1 MNKLLLNTTT
11 YKTYSE
17 AITNSLDTISLEIN
31 KIDSRNK
38 NIIANNKE
46 IKTNHTNDDMRKS
59 DPINTSTED
68 KNNEYKL
75 VIRNIEKANCN
86 INYINN
92 ILKYL
97 DLSTQIISNIEF
109 GNKTV
114 FLLFTSL
121 FNKRLFMARKIN
133 LINSNFNKLLIL
145 PFLSKQII
153 KYGKIL
159 YHSTKSNLVNEKKC
173 VFNYKSNIYELR
185 SIINNKINWYEK
197 PMYISDSVEKQFNES
212 YDKFILSLLNTNK
225 NNNNNNHNN
234 RYTNSRYVQ
243 NNSVSNTNTQNQ

>member
-1 MNKLLLNTTT
+1 
-11 YKTYSE
+11 
-17 AITNSLDTISLEIN
+17 
-31 KIDSRNK
+31 
-38 NIIANNKE
+38 
-46 IKTNHTNDDMRKS
+46 MRKS

-75 VIRNIEKANCN
+75 IIINIEKTNCN

-133 LINSNFNKLLIL
+133 LINSNFKNDLFCLFYQNKLLNIVKY
-145 PFLSKQII
+145 FII
-153 KYGKIL
+153 
-159 YHSTKSNLVNEKKC
+159 
-173 VFNYKSNIYELR
+173 
-185 SIINNKINWYEK
+185 
-197 PMYISDSVEKQFNES
+197 Q
-212 YDKFILSLLNTNK
+212 LNPI
-225 NNNNNNHNN
+225 
-234 RYTNSRYVQ
+234 
-243 NNSVSNTNTQNQ
+243 

>member
-1 MNKLLLNTTT
+1 METDSVNNVIKSDIINSIDTKLENINSNMNKLLLNTTT

-17 AITNSLDTISLEIN
+17 AITNSLDTISLGIN

-38 NIIANNKE
+38 NIIANKE

-75 VIRNIEKANCN
+75 VIINIEKANCN

-121 FNKRLFMARKIN
+121 FKKD
-133 LINSNFNKLLIL
+133 
-145 PFLSKQII
+145 FLWHVK
-153 KYGKIL
+153 
-159 YHSTKSNLVNEKKC
+159 
-173 VFNYKSNIYELR
+173 
-185 SIINNKINWYEK
+185 
-197 PMYISDSVEKQFNES
+197 
-212 YDKFILSLLNTNK
+212 
-225 NNNNNNHNN
+225 
-234 RYTNSRYVQ
+234 
-243 NNSVSNTNTQNQ
+243 

>member
-1 MNKLLLNTTT
+1 METDSLNNVIKSDIINSIDTKLENINSNMNILLLNTTT
-11 YKTYSE
+11 HKTYSE
-17 AITNSLDTISLEIN
+17 AITNSLDTISLGIN
-31 KIDSRNK
+31 NIDSRNK
-38 NIIANNKE
+38 NIIANNTE
-46 IKTNHTNDDMRKS
+46 IKTNLTNDDMRK
-59 DPINTSTED
+59 PYPNNTSTED

-75 VIRNIEKANCN
+75 IIRNIEKTNCN
-86 INYINN
+86 INYITK

-97 DLSTQIISNIEF
+97 DLSTQIISNI

-121 FNKRLFMARKIN
+121 FNKRLLMARKIN
-133 LINSNFNKLLIL
+133 LINSNYNKLLIL

-185 SIINNKINWYEK
+185 SIIIKSIG
-197 PMYISDSVEKQFNES
+197 M
-212 YDKFILSLLNTNK
+212 K
-225 NNNNNNHNN
+225 N
-234 RYTNSRYVQ
+234 Q
-243 NNSVSNTNTQNQ
+243 CIFLFL

>member
-1 MNKLLLNTTT
+1 
-11 YKTYSE
+11 
-17 AITNSLDTISLEIN
+17 
-31 KIDSRNK
+31 
-38 NIIANNKE
+38 
-46 IKTNHTNDDMRKS
+46 MRKS
-59 DPINTSTED
+59 DSINTSTED
-68 KNNEYKL
+68 KNIEYKL

-121 FNKRLFMARKIN
+121 FNKRLFMAHKIN

-145 PFLSKQII
+145 SFLSKQII

-173 VFNYKSNIYELR
+173 VFNYKSNIYELQ

-197 PMYISDSVEKQFNES
+197 LMYISDSVEKQFNES

-225 NNNNNNHNN
+225 NNNNNN

>member
-1 MNKLLLNTTT
+1 MRVFSFVCKKCIVVTKNRCSDMETDSVNNVIKSDIINSIDTKLETINSNMNKLLLNTTT

-17 AITNSLDTISLEIN
+17 AITNSLDPISLGIN

-59 DPINTSTED
+59 DYINTSTED

-92 ILKYL
+92 I
-97 DLSTQIISNIEF
+97 
-109 GNKTV
+109 

-121 FNKRLFMARKIN
+121 FNKRLFMAHKIN

-145 PFLSKQII
+145 SFLSKQII

-173 VFNYKSNIYELR
+173 VFNYKSNIYELQ
-185 SIINNKINWYEK
+185 SIINNKINWYK
-197 PMYISDSVEKQFNES
+197 KTDVF
-212 YDKFILSLLNTNK
+212 F
-225 NNNNNNHNN
+225 
-234 RYTNSRYVQ
+234 
-243 NNSVSNTNTQNQ
+243 

>member
-1 MNKLLLNTTT
+1 MKTDSVNNVIKSDIINSIDTKLETINSNMNKLLLNTTT
-11 YKTYSE
+11 YKTYLE
-17 AITNSLDTISLEIN
+17 AITNSLDTISLGIN

-46 IKTNHTNDDMRKS
+46 IKTNHTNDDMRTL

-75 VIRNIEKANCN
+75 VIRNIEKTNFN

-114 FLLFTSL
+114 FLLYTSL

-145 PFLSKQII
+145 PFLSKQMI

-159 YHSTKSNLVNEKKC
+159 YHSAKSNLINEKN
-173 VFNYKSNIYELR
+173 VFL
-185 SIINNKINWYEK
+185 IINLTIMN
-197 PMYISDSVEKQFNES
+197 
-212 YDKFILSLLNTNK
+212 YD
-225 NNNNNNHNN
+225 
-234 RYTNSRYVQ
+234 Q
-243 NNSVSNTNTQNQ
+243 

>member
-1 MNKLLLNTTT
+1 MRKKCIVVTKNKCSDLETDSVNNVIKSDIINSIDTKLENINSNMNKLLLNTTT

-17 AITNSLDTISLEIN
+17 AIPNSLDTISLGIN
-31 KIDSRNK
+31 KFDSRNK

-59 DPINTSTED
+59 DPINTSTEY

-75 VIRNIEKANCN
+75 KIRNIEKTNCN

-114 FLLFTSL
+114 FLLLTSL
-121 FNKRLFMARKIN
+121 FNKRLFMALKIN

-145 PFLSKQII
+145 PFLSK
-153 KYGKIL
+153 
-159 YHSTKSNLVNEKKC
+159 
-173 VFNYKSNIYELR
+173 
-185 SIINNKINWYEK
+185 
-197 PMYISDSVEKQFNES
+197 
-212 YDKFILSLLNTNK
+212 
-225 NNNNNNHNN
+225 
-234 RYTNSRYVQ
+234 
-243 NNSVSNTNTQNQ
+243 